1 MSAADGNDA
10 EALSRTEFKP
20 EPTLRP
26 PTRDRVPRK
35 KACEQCSTAKVRCD
49 LKRPHCT
56 RCQSRRAGCQYVRR
70 PTSPPS
76 PSSLPNVHEP
86 GTVHAHV
93 TEAADHSS
101 GDALGAFNLLDSSS
115 LVDTNTPPLG
125 LSVHEPRRPVQGHGE
140 RPSNPTWTNEGLDFT
155 HVHLICTVDSNRV
168 RNRWLQDLLPWPNQ
182 RPKSYSPGTVQFLSR
197 VLKTYPYMM
206 VESGKLPPIIHPA
219 QLAGSSIPKPLAN
232 CLTLTRMWEG
242 HAQGGAG
249 IVRDTVKGEM
259 ERLFR
264 EASSQSLS
272 RTYLTLKSAEH
283 IIRWISSQLSSR
295 T

>member
-1 MSAADGNDA
+1 MSTAEGNDA

-20 EPTLRP
+20 ESTLRP

-56 RCQSRRAGCQYVRR
+56 RCRSRRVECQYARR
-70 PTSPPS
+70 PTSPTS
-76 PSSLPNVHEP
+76 PSSLPSVREQGALP
-86 GTVHAHV
+86 AHV
-93 TEAADHSS
+93 TEETDHSS
-101 GDALGAFNLLDSSS
+101 GGTLGAFDLLDSPS
-115 LVDTNTPPLG
+115 LFETTLPPLG
-125 LSVHEPRRPVQGHGE
+125 LSAHRSRGPVQGHGGGQH
-140 RPSNPTWTNEGLDFT
+140 NYKWTNEGLNFT
-155 HVHLICTVDSNRV
+155 DVDLVCTVDGNRV

-182 RPKSYSPGTVQFLSR
+182 RPKNYSPGTVQFLSR

-219 QLAGSSIPKPLAN
+219 QLASSKIPKPLAN

-242 HAQGGAG
+242 QARGGGG
-249 IVRDTVKGEM
+249 IVRDTVKREM

-264 EASSQSLS
+264 EASCGS
-272 RTYLTLKSAEH
+272 
-283 IIRWISSQLSSR
+283 
-295 T
+295 